1 MSFVSHTSNG
11 NNVRHDVLPVNTA
24 TLCGASWY
32 LF

>member
-11 NNVRHDVLPVNTA
+11 NNVRHDVLPLNTA